1 MAAGAVARISD
12 RIIDCPVNV
21 IVIGVGSGGC
31 AESFVHTKTVSQ
43 AALVKIRR
51 VFNMIG
57 SVALASAASLAS
69 FKLAYA
75 ASLFINILGSGK
87 FFPALEDL
95 RLNLGI
101 RKPPAR
107 RRAVARLAHFAF

>member
-1 MAAGAVARISD
+1 VARISD

-31 AESFVHTKTVSQ
+31 AESIVYTTTKKTVRQ